1 MEQNLPKWNVDFLK
15 SMSFETDI
23 LAENLIQEIV
33 NDNDFGELRHLF
45 THLNDNNDIAQNPNL
60 HPSVINYFK
69 NEMDLPAWADKNKI
83 EIAQNV
89 YLRFAP
95 QIAIVLNFKALPLC
109 YVCKNGAKVLTATG
123 RLTGGDKDIART
135 MRRLFETSQMV
146 INVMSPGGFDVE
158 GKGII
163 TVKKVRL
170 YHAAIRYFL
179 LHPKYNPHGWDV
191 ETFGKPI
198 NQEEMAG
205 TLMAFSALVLDGIE
219 QMGATL
225 TVEEKDAYMHCWNIV
240 GHFIGLSPKLYP
252 DTFNEGWELGIE
264 IIKRNNDESA
274 DGKQLTKSL
283 LDFSTNFLND
293 TLIDKLL
300 MDTLPYY
307 LINYYVKDVSKTIKI
322 DIVKTLGVNKKLN
335 IWDNFKGWIFV
346 FILKKL
352 TKIENKSSIF
362 RYIFTRFSQKFLQG
376 MINQHLKTY
385 NTEFYI
391 PSSLKE
397 SWNLR

>member
-1 MEQNLPKWNVDFLK
+1 MNQNLQKWNIDFLK
-15 SMSFETDI
+15 SMSYQTDEYTESI
-23 LAENLIQEIV
+23 IHEIAQ
-33 NDNDFGELRHLF
+33 DNDFEELRHLF
-45 THLNDNNDIAQNPNL
+45 KLLNDNNDLVQNPNL
-60 HPSVINYFK
+60 HRSVNNYFK
-69 NEMDLPAWADKNKI
+69 NEMDLPYWADRNKI
-83 EIAQNV
+83 ELAQNV

-109 YVCKNGAKVLTATG
+109 YLCKNGAKVLTATG

-179 LHPKYNPHGWDV
+179 VNPKYNPHGWDV

-205 TLMAFSALVLDGIE
+205 TLMAFSALVIDGIE
-219 QMGATL
+219 QMGAIL
-225 TVEEKDAYMHCWNIV
+225 TDEEKDAYQHCWNIV
-240 GHFIGLSPKLYP
+240 GHFIGLSPKFYP
-252 DTFNEGWELGIE
+252 NTFKEGWELGIA
-264 IIKRNNDESA
+264 IIQRNNDESLE
-274 DGKQLTKSL
+274 GKQLTTSL
-283 LDFSTNFLND
+283 LDFSTNFMND
-293 TLIDKLL
+293 TLIDKIL

-307 LINYYVKDVSKTIKI
+307 LINYYVKDVSKKI
-322 DIVKTLGVNKKLN
+322 NVNILQSLGVNKKLG
-335 IWDNFKGWIFV
+335 IFDKFKGWIFL

-352 TKIENKSSIF
+352 TKIENKSTIF
-362 RYIFTRFSQKFLQG
+362 RYLFSTFSQKFLQG

>member
-1 MEQNLPKWNVDFLK
+1 MDQKLQKWNVDFLK
-15 SMSFETDI
+15 SMSYQTDTY
-23 LAENLIQEIV
+23 AESIIQEIV

-45 THLNDNNDIAQNPNL
+45 SQLNDNNDIAQNPNL
-60 HPSVINYFK
+60 HPSVDNYFK
-69 NEMDLPAWADKNKI
+69 NEMDLPTWADENKI
-83 EIAQNV
+83 IVAQNV

-146 INVMSPGGFDVE
+146 INVMSPGGFSVD

-179 LHPKYNPHGWDV
+179 LNPKYNPQGWDIDLY
-191 ETFGKPI
+191 GKPI

-205 TLMAFSALVLDGIE
+205 TLMAFSALVIDGIE
-219 QMGATL
+219 QMGAIL
-225 TVEEKDAYMHCWNIV
+225 TDEEKDAYMHCWNIV
-240 GHFIGLSPKLYP
+240 GHFIGLSPQFYP
-252 DTFNEGWELGIE
+252 NTFNEGWDLGIE
-264 IIKRNNDESA
+264 IIKRNNDEST

-283 LDFSTNFLND
+283 LDFSTNFMND
-293 TLIDKLL
+293 TLIDKIL

-307 LINYYVKDVSKTIKI
+307 LINYYVKDVSKKI
-322 DIVKTLGVNKKLN
+322 NVNILQSLGVNKKLG
-335 IWDNFKGWIFV
+335 IFDKFKGWIFL

-352 TKIENKSSIF
+352 TKFENKSTIF
-362 RYIFTRFSQKFLQG
+362 RYLFSTFSQKFLQG